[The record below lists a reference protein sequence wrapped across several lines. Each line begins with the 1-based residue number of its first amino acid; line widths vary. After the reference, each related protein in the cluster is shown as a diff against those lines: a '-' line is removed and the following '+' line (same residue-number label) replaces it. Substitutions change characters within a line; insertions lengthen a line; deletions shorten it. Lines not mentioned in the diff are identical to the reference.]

1 MGGKKQNLAE
11 VSSCTRR
18 REARFALTL
27 SPSFGMPMYFRSV
40 LSGTLAILLV
50 SGAVVRADE
59 RAGIFDVLKPVQTT
73 ADSGLAMIGLP
84 KLFGDKEQ
92 PSATVQLAQAGDPR
106 ITALEEQVRALS
118 GTIEELN
125 FQLLQ
130 MQEQMRKMQED
141 NEFRFQELEGKK
153 TDAGAPADNNVAA
166 APAAPAGVEEDAEAV
181 DVPMEPEILVDNGT
195 GDPAE
200 VPSGTGGAGGLGE
213 PPKTFGTITF
223 DDSGN
228 VTGGSAV
235 DETTQSVP
243 GPLEQTSPSIVEQST
258 PDQPAETQ
266 VAALPSTD
274 NPDELYRNSYEFI
287 LSGDYGTAET
297 GFRDHISRFPENQKA
312 ADAHF
317 WLGEALL
324 GQKKY
329 RDAAETFLA
338 ANKQYPSAKKA
349 PDMLLKLGVALVG
362 LDQRD
367 VACAT
372 FTEIGKRYPSISGA
386 LKERIKQEQA
396 LAAC

>member
-1 MGGKKQNLAE
+1 
-11 VSSCTRR
+11 
-18 REARFALTL
+18 
-27 SPSFGMPMYFRSV
+27 
-40 LSGTLAILLV
+40 
-50 SGAVVRADE
+50 
-59 RAGIFDVLKPVQTT
+59 
-73 ADSGLAMIGLP
+73 
-84 KLFGDKEQ
+84 
-92 PSATVQLAQAGDPR
+92 
-106 ITALEEQVRALS
+106 VRALS

-125 FQLLQ
+125 FQILQ

-166 APAAPAGVEEDAEAV
+166 APAAPAPTEPQASVEEEEAI

-200 VPSGTGGAGGLGE
+200 VPSGTGGADGLGA

-223 DDSGN
+223 DDKGN
-228 VTGGSAV
+228 VTGGSTV
-235 DETTQSVP
+235 DDTTQSVT
-243 GPLEQTSPSIVEQST
+243 GELEQTSPSIVQQSV
-258 PDQPAETQ
+258 PDQAAGTQ

-317 WLGEALL
+317 WLGEAQL

-329 RDAAETFLA
+329 REAAETFLA

-372 FTEIGKRYPSISGA
+372 FTEIGKRYPDISGV
-386 LKERIKQEQA
+386 LKERVKQEQA